1 MKRLPFLARD
11 PPLVIFCPQIIR
23 ISTIKIF
30 IKERNL

>member
-11 PPLVIFCPQIIR
+11 PPGHFCSQIIR

-30 IKERNL
+30 NYERNL